1 MFSLF
6 SVTPKIR
13 QTVLANCRYKGGQWS
28 AHRTRREMRSY
39 LRYYSD
45 LIVPCVLTVP
55 AMFVALQYLTDQ
67 IPINTAIRSIQTF
80 DPDQQTWRDNL
91 QEVRMEHAQS
101 LRKNRGLSEDHIASI
116 QHDLWYRW
124 PLIVLTLACL
134 TGAAISF
141 VMGGAKHAV
150 IDYVQGIRR
159 RRDYYQLRDK
169 NWSAEGRGQNLTN
182 SASNQHA
189 SGLS

>member
-1 MFSLF
+1 MLETWCGAGDLLPEIMTSWRPDAGCDAVTRYEILWHRLALNMLQFLLSIVISAAASIMFSLSRLHRKSAKLF
-6 SVTPKIR
+6 W
-13 QTVLANCRYKGGQWS
+13 QTCRYKGGQWS

-124 PLIVLTLACL
+124 PLIV
-134 TGAAISF
+134 
-141 VMGGAKHAV
+141 
-150 IDYVQGIRR
+150 
-159 RRDYYQLRDK
+159 
-169 NWSAEGRGQNLTN
+169 
-182 SASNQHA
+182 
-189 SGLS
+189 